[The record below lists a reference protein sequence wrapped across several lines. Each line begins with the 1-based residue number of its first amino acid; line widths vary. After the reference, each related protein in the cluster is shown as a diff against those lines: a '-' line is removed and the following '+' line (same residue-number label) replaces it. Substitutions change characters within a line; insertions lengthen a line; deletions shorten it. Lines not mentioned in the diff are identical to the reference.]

1 MSRFGIT
8 CLKTAEECVYKTD
21 DLRFS
26 VLSDR
31 ILRIEK
37 SPSGNFTDLPSQTV
51 FCRNFAKPDF
61 NVQKNGDKVR
71 IMTKS
76 VVFVVDT
83 KTLACECEA
92 DGKRLSVKGNLKGTA
107 RTLDMTNGYVKIGQ
121 GIMSRG
127 GMAVYDDSKS
137 CLLDADGALVPREK
151 GSRDVYVFAFGHDYR
166 GGLKEFFALT
176 GYPPVLPKY
185 ALGNWWSRYHA
196 YTEDEYVSLMDKF
209 AEKKVPLTVATV
221 DMDWHIVDDVPSE
234 FRSRNPFQC
243 AGWTGYTFDKK
254 LFPDYKRFFKSLK
267 DRGLAI
273 TLNLHPRDG
282 VRYYEE
288 QYPEMARACGID
300 PATKKTVEFDLTDKK
315 FRDAYFDIL
324 HHPYE
329 DAGVDFWWID
339 WQQGTKSAMKGVD
352 PLWLLNHYHF
362 ADAGR
367 EGRTALILSRY
378 AGVGSHRYPLGFS
391 GDTVVSW
398 KSLKLQP
405 RFTAT
410 AANVGYTWWSHDI
423 GGHMFGKGDGELY
436 LRWLQFGVFSPV
448 NRLHSTKNG
457 LSKEPWLYGDTVEPI
472 AEDFM
477 RLRHRLL
484 PYLYTA
490 NIRTAKF
497 GEPIVAPMYY
507 GYDEPFAYDAKNQY
521 IFGGELLVAPVV
533 KRAGKDGMSVTKV
546 WFPAG
551 KWTNFFTGEVYEGEK
566 LAFVKSAL
574 DEFPVYAKEGAIIP
588 FIAEREGNSV
598 KFDEIEVRVFKGN
611 GEYTMYDEKGSI
623 SFKVSTEGKV
633 STLEILPS
641 EDCGTR
647 KIKVAFYGGEC
658 NGVRSGKEVVTGCA
672 SVVVPCKACEVSAEW
687 K

>member
-37 SPSGNFTDLPSQTV
+37 SPSGNFTNLPSQTV

-61 NVQKNGDKVR
+61 NAQKNGDKVR
-71 IMTKS
+71 ITTKS

-497 GEPIVAPMYY
+497 GVPIVAPMYY

-533 KRAGKDGMSVTKV
+533 NRAGKDGMSVTKV

-588 FIAEREGNSV
+588 LLAEREGNSV

-633 STLEILPS
+633 SKLEILPS
-641 EDCGTR
+641 EDCDTR
-647 KIKVAFYGGEC
+647 KIKVVFYGGEC
-658 NGVRSGKEVVTGCA
+658 NGVRCGNDVVTGCA

>member
-1 MSRFGIT
+1 
-8 CLKTAEECVYKTD
+8 
-21 DLRFS
+21 
-26 VLSDR
+26 
-31 ILRIEK
+31 
-37 SPSGNFTDLPSQTV
+37 
-51 FCRNFAKPDF
+51 
-61 NVQKNGDKVR
+61 
-71 IMTKS
+71 
-76 VVFVVDT
+76 
-83 KTLACECEA
+83 
-92 DGKRLSVKGNLKGTA
+92 
-107 RTLDMTNGYVKIGQ
+107 
-121 GIMSRG
+121 
-127 GMAVYDDSKS
+127 
-137 CLLDADGALVPREK
+137 
-151 GSRDVYVFAFGHDYR
+151 
-166 GGLKEFFALT
+166 
-176 GYPPVLPKY
+176 
-185 ALGNWWSRYHA
+185 
-196 YTEDEYVSLMDKF
+196 
-209 AEKKVPLTVATV
+209 
-221 DMDWHIVDDVPSE
+221 
-234 FRSRNPFQC
+234 
-243 AGWTGYTFDKK
+243 
-254 LFPDYKRFFKSLK
+254 
-267 DRGLAI
+267 
-273 TLNLHPRDG
+273 
-282 VRYYEE
+282 
-288 QYPEMARACGID
+288 MARACGID

-391 GDTVVSW
+391 GDTIVSW

-533 KRAGKDGMSVTKV
+533 NRAGKDGMSVTKV

-588 FIAEREGNSV
+588 LIAEREGNSV

-623 SFKVSTEGKV
+623 YFKVSTEGKV
-633 STLEILPS
+633 SKLEILPS

-647 KIKVAFYGGEC
+647 KIKVTFYGGEC
-658 NGVRSGKEVVTGCA
+658 NGVRCGHDVVTGCA
-672 SVVVPCKACEVSAEW
+672 SIVVPCKACEVSAEW

>member
-1 MSRFGIT
+1 M
-8 CLKTAEECVYKTD
+8 
-21 DLRFS
+21 
-26 VLSDR
+26 
-31 ILRIEK
+31 
-37 SPSGNFTDLPSQTV
+37 
-51 FCRNFAKPDF
+51 
-61 NVQKNGDKVR
+61 
-71 IMTKS
+71 
-76 VVFVVDT
+76 
-83 KTLACECEA
+83 
-92 DGKRLSVKGNLKGTA
+92 
-107 RTLDMTNGYVKIGQ
+107 
-121 GIMSRG
+121 
-127 GMAVYDDSKS
+127 
-137 CLLDADGALVPREK
+137 ALVPREEA
-151 GSRDVYVFAFGHDYR
+151 SRVVYVFAFGHDYR
-166 GGLKEFFALT
+166 GGLAEFFALK
-176 GYPPVLPKY
+176 GYPPFLPKY

-367 EGRTALILSRY
+367 DGRTALILSRY

-472 AEDFM
+472 AEDYM

-533 KRAGKDGMSVTKV
+533 RRAGKDGMSVTKV

-588 FIAEREGNSV
+588 LIAEREGNSV

-623 SFKVSTEGKV
+623 YFKVSTEGKV
-633 STLEILPS
+633 SKLEILPS

-647 KIKVAFYGGEC
+647 KIKVTFYGGEC
-658 NGVRSGKEVVTGCA
+658 NGVRCGHDVVTGCA
-672 SVVVPCKACEVSAEW
+672 SIVVPCKACEVSAEW